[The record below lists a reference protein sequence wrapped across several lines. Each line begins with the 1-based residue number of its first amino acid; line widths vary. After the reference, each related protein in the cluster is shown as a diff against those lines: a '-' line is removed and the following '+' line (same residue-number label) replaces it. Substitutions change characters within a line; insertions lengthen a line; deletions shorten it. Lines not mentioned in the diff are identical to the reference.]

1 MKVNFSKKGNYLLK
15 GQSLFEVVM
24 AVGLI
29 TLVMVSVVALATLS
43 IRNVTFSKNQTL
55 ATQYSQEAL
64 EWIRGERDAN
74 WDDFYTIALG
84 EDNSS
89 FGKYCISNLTFTTTG
104 TCSGES
110 MIPGTLFIREV
121 VFTVDPAKENE
132 VGTKVSVY
140 WADGAGFH
148 EVVSDTVFTD
158 WRVGN

>member
-1 MKVNFSKKGNYLLK
+1 MKPNFSKRENYLSK

-64 EWIRGERDAN
+64 EWIRGVRDAN
-74 WDDFYTIALG
+74 WDDFYKIAQQG
-84 EDNSS
+84 R
-89 FGKYCISNLTFTTTG
+89 YCISNLSLG
-104 TCSGES
+104 TLGACSGES
-110 MIPGTLFIREV
+110 TIPGTLFIREV
-121 VFTVDPAKENE
+121 VFTVDAAKEDE
-132 VGTKVSVY
+132 VGVKVSVY